1 MRDVMDVI
9 AGVAAMCRVY
19 GFAGDVSNVVDSV
32 RDEIIV
38 DIAETTASVPV
49 PSLRPRRP
57 SPTFS

>member
-1 MRDVMDVI
+1 MRDVMNVI
-9 AGVAAMCRVY
+9 AGVAETCGVY

-38 DIAETTASVPV
+38 DVAETAASEPV
-49 PSLRPRRP
+49 PSLRSCRP

>member
-9 AGVAAMCRVY
+9 AGVAVMCRVY

-38 DIAETTASVPV
+38 DVAETTACEPV
-49 PSLRPRRP
+49 PSLRPCRP